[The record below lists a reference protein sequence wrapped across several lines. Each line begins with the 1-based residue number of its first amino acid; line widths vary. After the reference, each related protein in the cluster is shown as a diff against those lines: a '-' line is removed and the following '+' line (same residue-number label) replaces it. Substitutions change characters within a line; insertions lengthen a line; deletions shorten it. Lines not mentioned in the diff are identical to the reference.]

1 MCVCM
6 TSLLLLFLFLIDSA
20 SVLEYLIHH
29 VQCRGLFSTHY
40 HRLAVDC
47 EKDTKVFALFVFLLQ
62 FILHLLAPAYYLEV

>member
-1 MCVCM
+1 
-6 TSLLLLFLFLIDSA
+6 
-20 SVLEYLIHH
+20 